1 MAELGSSMCV
11 QHLNLGTMEITL
23 KIKENL
29 FIQGGHTI
37 ISYDTAVAKIEDRKI
52 VEAGKFSRT
61 TTKHISAIAML
72 LGYQVQ
78 SNKTKQEF
86 WKFQAGVRVNF
97 VFTLSPKLSH
107 EIVGNLKSGMTW
119 FQALVLCHP
128 TKKDDRETLEFYF
141 KKIGYDPKALQDSR
155 DLGIVFA

>member
-1 MAELGSSMCV
+1 
-11 QHLNLGTMEITL
+11 MEIKL
-23 KIKENL
+23 KIKDNL
-29 FIQGGHTI
+29 FVEGGHTI

-52 VEAGKFSRT
+52 VEIGKFSRT
-61 TTKHISAIAML
+61 TTKHISQVATM
-72 LGYQVQ
+72 LGYPVQ
-78 SNKTKQEF
+78 SNKEKKGF
-86 WKFQAGVRVNF
+86 WRFEYGVKTNQGA
-97 VFTLSPKLSH
+97 FTLSPKLSH

-141 KKIGYDPKALQDSR
+141 KKIGYDLKALQDSR